1 MSDEEKYFLASSLL
15 VAVFLGFL
23 MGQHAKKDGF
33 SFGKSFFYTTVGVF
47 GLACAFW
54 QWYWK

>member
-1 MSDEEKYFLASSLL
+1 MREEEKYFLLL
-15 VAVFLGFL
+15 GLVVAAIVGYL

-33 SFGKSFFYTTVGVF
+33 SFGKSFFYTAVGIF
-47 GLACAFW
+47 ALFCIFW